1 MKEVKVEHV
10 VLNKFGKRAIR
21 LDAWGMTTDDRQI
34 DMEMENSAD
43 RDSLP
48 KRTRYYQGL
57 LDTPILKSGKDTKYR
72 ELPSSIIIFITQD
85 DIFEKDRAIYTFT
98 EQCEEIPGLHL
109 DDGTKKIFLNMTS
122 KNGSKELVSM
132 LQYMKNTTLENPDI
146 EVRDAR
152 ITELDR
158 IVSEVKESE
167 EWEEVQMNILEIGI
181 AKGRTEGR
189 AEAVIDILSGLGNVP
204 EDLTKLILEQQDQDT
219 LKDWLLLAVHS
230 GSVEEFAGKIMK

>member
-1 MKEVKVEHV
+1 
-10 VLNKFGKRAIR
+10 
-21 LDAWGMTTDDRQI
+21 MTTDDRQI

-85 DIFEKDRAIYTFT
+85 DVFEKDRAIYTFT

-132 LQYMKNTTLENPDI
+132 LQYMKHTTLENPDI

-181 AKGRTEGR
+181 AKGR
-189 AEAVIDILSGLGNVP
+189 AEAVIDILRGLGNVP
-204 EDLTKLILEQQDQDT
+204 ENLTKLILEQQDPDT
-219 LKDWLLLAVHS
+219 LKDWLLLAAHS

>member
-1 MKEVKVEHV
+1 
-10 VLNKFGKRAIR
+10 
-21 LDAWGMTTDDRQI
+21 MTTDDRQI

-219 LKDWLLLAVHS
+219 LKDWLLLAAHS

>member
-1 MKEVKVEHV
+1 
-10 VLNKFGKRAIR
+10 
-21 LDAWGMTTDDRQI
+21 MTTDDRQI

-181 AKGRTEGR
+181 AKGR
-189 AEAVIDILSGLGNVP
+189 AEAVIDILRGLGNVP
-204 EDLTKLILEQQDQDT
+204 ENLTKLILEQQDPDT
-219 LKDWLLLAVHS
+219 LKDWLLLAAHS